1 MVINSTNTT
10 ATDEET
16 YYRVKFANV
25 SYEVYQWA
33 TSAKAAA
40 WDALD
45 ELLDSG
51 YPEPLGAAAI
61 RPAVY
66 KEWNNST
73 WRYQN
78 GGNFIHDLTPC
89 NECSTPISTEVHRE
103 ELGLCLECSN
113 KFWSHD
119 D

>member
-10 ATDEET
+10 ATDDET

-25 SYEVYQWA
+25 SHEVYQWA
-33 TSAKAAA
+33 TSAKVAAL
-40 WDALD
+40 DALD
-45 ELLDSG
+45 ELLDDG

-66 KEWNNST
+66 KEWTYST

-78 GGNFIHDLTPC
+78 GGNFIGDLTPC
-89 NECSTPISTEVHRE
+89 NECSIPISTEVHRE